1 MTALLGLAVLALLG
15 LAVLALLGLAVLTLL
30 GLTVLTL
37 LGLTIPRLTVLTL
50 LGLTVLTLLGLTV
63 LTLLGLTVPRLTVL
77 ALLVKH
83 RGRSIRGR
91 NLAVPQLEEQETT
104 GSTEA
109 KRDKREDEGTDCE
122 ESSPEFRQDKEGPEQ
137 RHN

>member
-1 MTALLGLAVLALLG
+1 MT
-15 LAVLALLGLAVLTLL
+15 ALLGLAVLTLL
-30 GLTVLTL
+30 GLAVLTL
-37 LGLTIPRLTVLTL
+37 LGLAVLTLLGLAVLTL

-63 LTLLGLTVPRLTVL
+63 LTLLGLAVPRLTVL